1 MNYIYKIT
9 NKINQK
15 IYIGK
20 TRYTPSY
27 RWSQHVYAALKA
39 KDKEEYD
46 YLLHR
51 AIRKYGV
58 ENFLIEVIEEVQ
70 DESLLDDRENFWIDY
85 YNSCVLEKDSNGY
98 NMTYGGKGSPKI
110 NKKKI
115 FNYWDDGLGSLEI
128 SHIMSIS
135 RQTCKKLLETYSNY
149 DKDIDF
155 ARNNGVKVY
164 QFNSNGD
171 FLAEYPSIAYAA
183 RSINVDPSTISKCCN
198 HVKNSCGGYFW
209 SYSKE
214 EKFTPQK
221 LKTSKKYYIA
231 KIDLNTNKIIDVF
244 NSLKGAAASVDITQ
258 PKYIKQCCENQRE
271 QMYNYKWKYI
281 SKDEY
286 DEYVDAMAVEGR
298 ENV

>member
-1 MNYIYKIT
+1 MSRYLMIEKI
-9 NKINQK
+9 
-15 IYIGK
+15 
-20 TRYTPSY
+20 
-27 RWSQHVYAALKA
+27 
-39 KDKEEYD
+39 
-46 YLLHR
+46 
-51 AIRKYGV
+51 
-58 ENFLIEVIEEVQ
+58 
-70 DESLLDDRENFWIDY
+70 FWIDY

-98 NMTYGGKGSPKI
+98 NMTYGGKGAPKI

-128 SHIMSIS
+128 SHIISIS

-149 DKDIDF
+149 DKDMDF

-183 RSINVDPSTISKCCN
+183 RTINVDPSTISKCCK

-281 SKDEY
+281 SKNEY
-286 DEYVDAMAVEGR
+286 DEIVDRMAVEAR
-298 ENV
+298 ENI